1 MPYLVNP
8 GKAVKNDKVGGGVN
22 ERRMRM
28 KESRRVWLARLLL

>member
-1 MPYLVNP
+1 MPYFVNQ
-8 GKAVKNDKVGGGVN
+8 GRTVRNDKVGGKVN